1 MITVLN
7 YLKIPKLMDVY
18 CAMLLTKFTTVG
30 RTVKDVNQDLAS
42 RYQEIGKEKWIDYT
56 DLDNE
61 RLKFLKKEYPFVEG
75 KDEEGG

>member
-1 MITVLN
+1 VKNDCLVEVTKMITVLN

-42 RYQEIGKEKWIDYT
+42 RY
-56 DLDNE
+56 
-61 RLKFLKKEYPFVEG
+61 
-75 KDEEGG
+75 